1 MNETKVQASINRI
14 VAGINT
20 EFDAMDDTDRGT
32 LLANLTISLFRTCER
47 ELDDLAGQMRRQV
60 SESVDR
66 ILDASNRFFAIR
78 AGIIDG
84 KVINLASERRKRT

>member
-20 EFDAMDDTDRGT
+20 EFDAMDDTERGT

-47 ELDDLAGQMRRQV
+47 DLTEESLELLMD
-60 SESVDR
+60 E
-66 ILDASNRFFAIR
+66 I
-78 AGIIDG
+78 
-84 KVINLASERRKRT
+84 ERDEPAEALH

>member
-1 MNETKVQASINRI
+1 MNETKVQASLSRI

-47 ELDDLAGQMRRQV
+47 DPTE
-60 SESVDR
+60 E
-66 ILDASNRFFAIR
+66 ILDLLLDEI
-78 AGIIDG
+78 
-84 KVINLASERRKRT
+84 ERDEPAEALL

>member
-1 MNETKVQASINRI
+1 MNETKVQASLNRI

-47 ELDDLAGQMRRQV
+47 DLAE
-60 SESVDR
+60 ESLELL
-66 ILDASNRFFAIR
+66 LDEI
-78 AGIIDG
+78 
-84 KVINLASERRKRT
+84 ERDEPAEALH